1 MAQICG
7 GSGGRRGEFRA
18 WKGYLVR
25 AIGLLLAEPMD
36 LLLEPPDLL
45 LHVHGVS
52 DCCSVSIPGF
62 RPCPCARAS
71 SWILSL
77 SRQVARYFR
86 CRGELGLRC
95 AVRWLWVLPT
105 VVREPS
111 DLGVYRSQVRL
122 KLTQPVSCLPISREL
137 YLYYSINNLA
147 LSSTICPASSHCP
160 CPHRVFPIPVPQ
172 RAILAL
178 GTSLRALPTMRSGNH
193 IRLACGTWGSA
204 GWATAILWAG
214 APRSTDHQGVL
225 WFPPSYPLGGARKVP
240 PLHPL
245 PPLSLVLSTFIPIG
259 NLAVTLPLTPRWQFR
274 SSRLCLAARVP
285 PSARPSHIGPCVLWW
300 RKPHVPSSRTVAT
313 CSLFLHHRTQGPMWE
328 GLARTQGPIWEGLAQ
343 GR

>member
-147 LSSTICPASSHCP
+147 LSSTLSCVVPLPMSPPCVPHPSPPARHP
-160 CPHRVFPIPVPQ
+160 RPRN
-172 RAILAL
+172 L
-178 GTSLRALPTMRSGNH
+178 
-193 IRLACGTWGSA
+193 
-204 GWATAILWAG
+204 
-214 APRSTDHQGVL
+214 APRSPYDEIWEPH
-225 WFPPSYPLGGARKVP
+225 
-240 PLHPL
+240 
-245 PPLSLVLSTFIPIG
+245 
-259 NLAVTLPLTPRWQFR
+259 TPRLR
-274 SSRLCLAARVP
+274 DL
-285 PSARPSHIGPCVLWW
+285 G
-300 RKPHVPSSRTVAT
+300 
-313 CSLFLHHRTQGPMWE
+313 
-328 GLARTQGPIWEGLAQ
+328 
-343 GR
+343 